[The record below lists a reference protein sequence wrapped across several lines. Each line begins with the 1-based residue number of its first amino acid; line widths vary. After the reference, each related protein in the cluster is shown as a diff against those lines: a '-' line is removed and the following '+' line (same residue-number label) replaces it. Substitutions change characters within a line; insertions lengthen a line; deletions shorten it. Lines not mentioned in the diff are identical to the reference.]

1 MATTLLVMP
10 FINICH
16 LPSPSLRLAA
26 CPLEHQVLQQVDSSY
41 VHIKAFR
48 TVTCFPERKEV
59 QGFLRDFGGL
69 VPEHQNVV
77 NITIKSVI
85 QNFWFPR
92 VYKCSDYT
100 VA

>member
-1 MATTLLVMP
+1 MVTTLSVIP
-10 FINICH
+10 FLSI
-16 LPSPSLRLAA
+16 SPSLRLE
-26 CPLEHQVLQQVDSSY
+26 CQVLQQVDSSH

-59 QGFLRDFGGL
+59 QGSFGDIGGS

-85 QNFWFPR
+85 QYFWFPR
-92 VYKCSDYT
+92 VYRSY
-100 VA
+100 V